1 MPRFGWKC
9 FIGSFLFSLAAVWG
23 ATKAYLLA
31 EKSEPR
37 PQDIS
42 ATALE
47 TKDIDLFAGSE
58 ENNPIVEKFERLNQK
73 SSEEPIINVT
83 QTAENSTK
91 DFAPE
96 EKIAATTL
104 PVSVKEAETAETL
117 AETPTTAD
125 EVLYAPDDDDETIP
139 DDKIF
144 SSAEANSSTSPKI
157 EQSADADINKDNQ
170 ELDIA
175 TADEEELQIADAAEA
190 KPFMIP
196 LVHNFSR
203 PKNDVTVS
211 TEADNSQVAL
221 ASDNVKIQNLGTA
234 DKIAETSSDKTETT
248 ENSEA
253 KKEEP
258 YQNPWEVATVGNAY
272 ITKNKIEELKSTQ
285 EDISA
290 LDKEKQT
297 AAKSDNETKVAYKMM
312 KNILIPIPAD
322 IANDENLTPQLSY
335 SEENKK
341 LSEKLKKEG
350 VLDAKSE
357 KPSTTAAPAPSV
369 TPVPEKSLEPE
380 NKTNEPSTSSLTDSI
395 AAWFSSSGTKNKN
408 DGNASGENSADKEKS
423 GSAFGRLLGLGAK
436 DNSNIAPSE
445 LKLSFQPNRAEI
457 SGQTLE
463 WLKAF
468 SDNSVKNE
476 DVFVEIRIDGSGSY
490 ELQQKRLNLLY
501 SILINNGVDYNKINI
516 IFTDR
521 EPNSFIIRNVRY
533 ASEEDAAKVRKDA
546 YNPWY

>member
-175 TADEEELQIADAAEA
+175 TADEEELQIAAFYD
-190 KPFMIP
+190 
-196 LVHNFSR
+196 S
-203 PKNDVTVS
+203 VS
-211 TEADNSQVAL
+211 A
-221 ASDNVKIQNLGTA
+221 
-234 DKIAETSSDKTETT
+234 
-248 ENSEA
+248 
-253 KKEEP
+253 
-258 YQNPWEVATVGNAY
+258 
-272 ITKNKIEELKSTQ
+272 
-285 EDISA
+285 
-290 LDKEKQT
+290 
-297 AAKSDNETKVAYKMM
+297 
-312 KNILIPIPAD
+312 
-322 IANDENLTPQLSY
+322 
-335 SEENKK
+335 
-341 LSEKLKKEG
+341 
-350 VLDAKSE
+350 
-357 KPSTTAAPAPSV
+357 
-369 TPVPEKSLEPE
+369 
-380 NKTNEPSTSSLTDSI
+380 
-395 AAWFSSSGTKNKN
+395 
-408 DGNASGENSADKEKS
+408 
-423 GSAFGRLLGLGAK
+423 
-436 DNSNIAPSE
+436 
-445 LKLSFQPNRAEI
+445 
-457 SGQTLE
+457 
-463 WLKAF
+463 
-468 SDNSVKNE
+468 
-476 DVFVEIRIDGSGSY
+476 
-490 ELQQKRLNLLY
+490 
-501 SILINNGVDYNKINI
+501 
-516 IFTDR
+516 
-521 EPNSFIIRNVRY
+521 
-533 ASEEDAAKVRKDA
+533 
-546 YNPWY
+546 

>member
-31 EKSEPR
+31 ENSAPQT
-37 PQDIS
+37 QDIS
-42 ATALE
+42 ATNLE
-47 TKDIDLFAGSE
+47 TKDIDLFANTE
-58 ENNPIVEKFERLNQK
+58 ESNPIIEKFEQLNQK
-73 SSEEPIINVT
+73 NSENLVMNT
-83 QTAENSTK
+83 AQTAEITPDTSEV
-91 DFAPE
+91 E
-96 EKIAATTL
+96 EKVAAVEISAPMTE
-104 PVSVKEAETAETL
+104 PEKAEIL
-117 AETPTTAD
+117 ETPTADD
-125 EVLYAPDDDDETIP
+125 EVLYAPDDDDKIISANETP
-139 DDKIF
+139 SATEE
-144 SSAEANSSTSPKI
+144 SSLPSQETTQTAK
-157 EQSADADINKDNQ
+157 ADIT

-175 TADEEELQIADAAEA
+175 EANKEELQIADAAEA

-196 LVHNFSR
+196 LVHNFSV
-203 PKNDVTVS
+203 PKKDVTIS

-221 ASDNVKIQNLGTA
+221 ASDNVKIQNLGTVN
-234 DKIAETSSDKTETT
+234 KIAETNSDKAETL
-248 ENSEA
+248 EA

-285 EDISA
+285 DDIAA

-312 KNILIPIPAD
+312 KNILIPIPED

-357 KPSTTAAPAPSV
+357 DTTTSAPVSAV
-369 TPVPEKSLEPE
+369 TPVPEKAPE
-380 NKTNEPSTSSLTDSI
+380 TTAKTEEPSTSSLTDSI
-395 AAWFSSSGTKNKN
+395 AAWFSNSSSKNKSDSN
-408 DGNASGENSADKEKS
+408 SSGENSADKGKS

-533 ASEEDAAKVRKDA
+533 ASEEDAAKVRKNA